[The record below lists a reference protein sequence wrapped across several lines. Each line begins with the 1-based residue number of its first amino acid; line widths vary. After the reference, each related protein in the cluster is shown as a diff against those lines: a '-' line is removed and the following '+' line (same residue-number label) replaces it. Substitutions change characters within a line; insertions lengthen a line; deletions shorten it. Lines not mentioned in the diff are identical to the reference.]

1 MALPEHVKFPPPLV
15 DPAEP
20 VDSVRRYK
28 IIGPG
33 LVVAATGIGAAD
45 LVATLVAGSRY
56 GYALLW
62 AVVVGALM
70 KVVLVEGAG
79 RYTAATGRTIFEGW
93 RSLGRWTSIYFGPY
107 IMIWGFV
114 YGATAMSASALPL
127 AVLFPILPL
136 WGWAIL
142 MGLIGFTLV
151 WGGRYQAIEKV
162 TAVLVGLMFVL
173 IVGLAV
179 YTVPNIPEALTG
191 LIPLIPSGGVTYT
204 LALAGGVGGTITLAA
219 YGYWLRE
226 KGWDR
231 PRFMRVMQI
240 DNGMAYVMS
249 GLFVVAT
256 LILGVEVLY
265 SAGLA
270 VSAGDKGLLELS
282 EVLNERYGTV
292 IGHLFLIG
300 FWAASFSSVV
310 GVWSGVSLMFA
321 DFWGTVRHREH
332 GHPDTRTGG
341 RYARFYLLWIT
352 FPPMLLLLLDRPIL
366 LILVYGV
373 LGALFM
379 PFLSVTLLWIL
390 NTRRIPRQW
399 RNGWFTNLCLVICTV
414 LFGILGVYQA
424 VQAVGKIL
432 G

>member
-1 MALPEHVKFPPPLV
+1 MALPETVRFPAPLV
-15 DPAEP
+15 DPDEP
-20 VDSVRRYK
+20 VDSARRYK

-62 AVVVGALM
+62 AVVIGAVM
-70 KVVLVEGAG
+70 KIVLVEGAG

-93 RSLGRWTSIYFGPY
+93 RSLGRWTTVYFAPY

-114 YGATAMSASALPL
+114 YGATAMSASAMPL
-127 AVLFPILPL
+127 AVLFPVLPL
-136 WGWAIL
+136 WAWAVI
-142 MGLIGFTLV
+142 MGLVGFATV
-151 WGGRYQAIEKV
+151 WIGRYHLIEKI
-162 TAVLVGLMFVL
+162 TAVLVGLMFLL

-179 YTVPNIPEALTG
+179 YTVPNIPQALGG
-191 LIPLIPSGGVTYT
+191 LVPMIPDGGVTYT

-231 PRFMRVMQI
+231 PRFMRVMRI
-240 DNGMAYVMS
+240 DNTMAYVMS
-249 GLFVVAT
+249 GIFVIAT

-282 EVLNERYGTV
+282 AVLDQRYGTV
-292 IGHLFLIG
+292 IGHLFFVG
-300 FWAASFSSVV
+300 FWAASFSSLV

-321 DFWGTVRHREH
+321 DFWGHVRGLEN
-332 GHPDTRTGG
+332 GHPATVTGG
-341 RYARFYLLWIT
+341 RYFRFYLLWIT
-352 FPPMLLLLLDRPIL
+352 FPPMLLLLLDRPIF
-366 LILVYGV
+366 LVLAYGV

-379 PFLSVTLLWIL
+379 PFLAVTLLWIL
-390 NTRRIPRQW
+390 NTRRIPDRW
-399 RNGWFTNLCLVICTV
+399 RNGWFANLCLAVCTV
-414 LFGILGVYQA
+414 LFGILGIYQA
-424 VQAVGKIL
+424 VEAVAKL
-432 G
+432 L